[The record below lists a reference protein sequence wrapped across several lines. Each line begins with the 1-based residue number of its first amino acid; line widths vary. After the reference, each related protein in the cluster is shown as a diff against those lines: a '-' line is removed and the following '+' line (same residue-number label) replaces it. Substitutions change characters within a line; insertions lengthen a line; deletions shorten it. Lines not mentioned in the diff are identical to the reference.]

1 METRGTLGIVFYTLI
16 GITFIG
22 IISLAFVMK
31 GSNNEST
38 FGYESSALMHRHG
51 EKLASLKRNRSVVIL
66 YWSKV
71 FSATPAVNFNPH
83 AWPFFY
89 AGQNCPT
96 PCELTTDKRRV
107 HEASALV
114 VHARNTHELPPK
126 IYKNIPWI
134 LHVNENPNFTPS
146 LKNAQIMGQFNYS
159 ATYRLDSD
167 FPCPEFQ
174 KPKLDPPVPF
184 AEKTGLVI
192 AVYTHCEPVRTQ
204 YLKELMKHIQVDQYG
219 ACLRNKPGLIANGKK
234 TSRRM
239 VTELQR
245 GYKFA
250 IAFPNS
256 DCDFY
261 MTEKIYS
268 ALSAGSVPIWL
279 GTDSIDEVLK
289 WGNLQHSVIK
299 VKDFASPKA
308 LAEFLLKLAK
318 NEEEYN
324 KYLKWKH
331 EGFQLPKEYY
341 ESPIGQW
348 WDGLPLYCRVC
359 MRIAVDPQGHRG
371 LPVDRCDGMQRRT
384 VDKWWRKTAKNATKS
399 GSLSS

>member
-1 METRGTLGIVFYTLI
+1 MELGQITKLLFCSLIIVTAIATMYFVVIARENTN
-16 GITFIG
+16 
-22 IISLAFVMK
+22 IIFHWKRDENQTSP
-31 GSNNEST
+31 
-38 FGYESSALMHRHG
+38 
-51 EKLASLKRNRSVVIL
+51 KRNGSILIL

-71 FSATPAVNFNPH
+71 FSATPAVNFNPYT
-83 AWPFFY
+83 WPFFY
-89 AGQNCPT
+89 AGQNCPI

-126 IYKNIPWI
+126 IYKNISWI

-167 FPCPEFQ
+167 FPCTEFQ
-174 KPKLDPPVPF
+174 KPHLDPPESF
-184 AEKTGLVI
+184 AEKKGLVI

-204 YLKELMKHIQVDQYG
+204 YLTELMKHIQVDQYG
-219 ACLRNKPGLIANGKK
+219 GCLRNKPGLIANGKK

-250 IAFPNS
+250 IAFPNA

-279 GTDSIDEVLK
+279 GTDGIDEVLK

-308 LAEFLLKLAK
+308 LAEFLLKLAE
-318 NEEEYN
+318 NETEYN

-331 EGFQLPKEYY
+331 EGFQFPKEYY

-359 MRIAVDPQGHRG
+359 MRIAVDPHGHPG
-371 LPVDRCDGMQRRT
+371 LPVDNCDGEQKRT
-384 VDKWWRKTAKNATKS
+384 IGKWWRER
-399 GSLSS
+399 

>member
-1 METRGTLGIVFYTLI
+1 MELGQTTKRLFCSLIIVTAIATMYFVVI
-16 GITFIG
+16 ARENSN
-22 IISLAFVMK
+22 IIVPWK
-31 GSNNEST
+31 
-38 FGYESSALMHRHG
+38 RDI
-51 EKLASLKRNRSVVIL
+51 KLASPKRNRSVVIL

-71 FSATPAVNFNPH
+71 FDATPAVNFDPH

-114 VHARNTHELPPK
+114 VHARNTDELPPK
-126 IYKNIPWI
+126 IYKNISWI
-134 LHVNENPNFTPS
+134 LHVNENPVFTPS
-146 LKNAQIMGQFNYS
+146 LRNAQIMRQFNYS

-167 FPCPEFQ
+167 FPCPGFL
-174 KPKLDPPVPF
+174 KPSLEPPESF
-184 AEKTGLVI
+184 AEKKGLVI

-204 YLKELMKHIQVDQYG
+204 YLTELMKHIQVDQYG
-219 ACLRNKPGLIANGKK
+219 ACLRNKPGLIANGKE

-239 VTELQR
+239 VTEIQR

-250 IAFPNS
+250 IAFPNA

-279 GTDSIDEVLK
+279 GADGIDEVLK

-318 NEEEYN
+318 NEKEYN

-331 EGFQLPKEYY
+331 EGFQFPKEYY
-341 ESPIGQW
+341 KSPIGQW

-359 MRIAVDPQGHRG
+359 MRIAVDPHGHPG
-371 LPVDRCDGMQRRT
+371 LPVDKCDGKQERT
-384 VDKWWRKTAKNATKS
+384 IGKWWRDH
-399 GSLSS
+399 

>member
-31 GSNNEST
+31 GSNNETTS
-38 FGYESSALMHRHG
+38 GYESSALTNRHG

-71 FSATPAVNFNPH
+71 FSATPAANFNPH

-114 VHARNTHELPPK
+114 VHARNTNELPPK
-126 IYKNIPWI
+126 IYKNISWI

-174 KPKLDPPVPF
+174 KPHLDPPVPF
-184 AEKTGLVI
+184 AEKKGLVI

-204 YLKELMKHIQVDQYG
+204 YLKELMKYIQVDQYG
-219 ACLRNKPGLIANGKK
+219 ACLRNKPGLIANGKT

-250 IAFPNS
+250 IAFPNA

-318 NEEEYN
+318 NEKEYN
-324 KYLKWKH
+324 KYLKWKY
-331 EGFQLPKEYY
+331 EGFQFPKEYY

-359 MRIAVDPQGHRG
+359 MRIAVDPHGHRG
-371 LPVDRCDGMQRRT
+371 LPVDRCDGTQRRT